1 MMPTLTENDRQD
13 SNASMK
19 KLLPLLL
26 FKDKNNGGGDM
37 MKLALVAFAMS
48 GNIAGCNLVMGYMM
62 LNMLK
67 RKEGKE
73 PNSTENT
80 E

>member
-1 MMPTLTENDRQD
+1 
-13 SNASMK
+13 MK

-48 GNIAGCNLVMGYMM
+48 GNIEAVTLLWVI
-62 LNMLK
+62 
-67 RKEGKE
+67 
-73 PNSTENT
+73 
-80 E
+80 